1 MRKLILISFLIWSFY
16 SAYSQK
22 TLDYYLPGIH
32 NYNQEIPTPESILGY
47 QIGHWHVSHDQLL
60 HYMRI
65 LSDSSNRIKLQITG
79 KTHEDRPLILL
90 TITSEENHNNL
101 EQIRQEHYKLS
112 QGIGTDANISKMPV
126 VVYQGFS
133 IHGNEPSGS
142 NASLLLAYHLVA
154 SQNPE
159 IETLL
164 KDTII
169 LLDPS
174 CNPDG
179 LQRFSTWVNS
189 HRSTNLNPDPNDREF
204 HEIWPSGR
212 TNHYWFDLNRDWLLL
227 QHPESQARINTY
239 SKWYPNILT
248 DHHEMGTN
256 STFFFQPGIQSR
268 VNPLTPRTN
277 QELTA
282 KIGKFH
288 AKALDSIGSLYY
300 TKESF
305 DDFYYGKGSTYP
317 DVNGGIGIL
326 FEQGSSRGH
335 AQNSTNGI
343 LEFPFTIRN
352 QLTTAFST
360 LDAAKNMRVE
370 LLKYMRDF
378 FSESLQLSKSH
389 KTKSIIFGSQKDPVS
404 AFHLAEIL
412 KQHDINLYKL
422 KEEIPK
428 SNNIF
433 DPATSYVIPL
443 DQKKHR
449 LIRSVFENLTE
460 FDDSLFYDV
469 SAWTFPYSFNVDYSF
484 ENNQNNLG
492 TLITEL
498 NAPVGSVNKS
508 SDYAYLI
515 EPHSYY
521 VPKLM
526 RLLHKSKIRFK
537 VAMKQFELSK
547 KKYDYG
553 TLLIPIQNQ
562 QYNSKEIFTL
572 LEEFASKTMVT
583 INGVDTGLGPIIDL
597 GSYNFKTVEKP
608 KIALL
613 VGDGIRTYD
622 AGEIWHLFDLR
633 FETPITKIDV
643 HRLPYLNLDDY
654 SHLILPS
661 YSGNS
666 LNPSINKLKE
676 FVSNG
681 GTLIG
686 YRTAINWLKKND
698 FIDVELKENEL
709 IAQNVTY
716 EQKFTFSG
724 TQQIGGA
731 IFNTK
736 VDRSH
741 PVSFGIPKN
750 YLSTFRN
757 TTIFLKPDK
766 HSYDNPIL
774 YTSDPLLSGYI
785 SEENLELLK
794 NTSLFKVRR
803 KGSGKVL
810 LFTDNTNFRAFWYG
824 TNRLLTN
831 AIYFSN
837 LM

>member
-1 MRKLILISFLIWSFY
+1 MRQLILLSFLLWSVNISY
-16 SAYSQK
+16 AQK
-22 TLDYYLPGIH
+22 SLDYYLGGDH
-32 NYNQEIPTPESILGY
+32 NYNQEIPSPESILGY
-47 QIGHWHVSHDQLL
+47 KIGQWHVSHDQLL

-65 LSDSSNRIKLQITG
+65 LSDSSRRIRLEVTG

-90 TITSEENHNNL
+90 TITSEENHSKI
-101 EQIRQEHYKLS
+101 EQIRQEHYNLTE
-112 QGIGTDANISKMPV
+112 GIGTDNNISEMPV

-142 NASLLLAYHLVA
+142 NASLLVAYHLAA
-154 SQNPE
+154 SQSPE
-159 IETLL
+159 IESLL
-164 KDTII
+164 NNTVI
-169 LLDPS
+169 LFDPS
-174 CNPDG
+174 YNPDG

-189 HRSTNLNPDPNDREF
+189 HRSANINPDPNDREF
-204 HEIWPSGR
+204 HEVWPRGR

-227 QHPESQARINTY
+227 QHPESQARIKTY

-268 VNPLTPRTN
+268 VHPLTPNAN

-352 QLTTAFST
+352 QVITALST

-378 FSESLQLSKSH
+378 FSESSQLSKSH
-389 KTKSIIFGSQKDPVS
+389 KTKAIIFGSQKDPVS
-404 AFHLAEIL
+404 AYYLASVL
-412 KQHDINLYKL
+412 KQHDINLHSL
-422 KEEIPK
+422 REEL
-428 SNNIF
+428 SQNNKVF
-433 DPATSYVIPL
+433 NPATSYVIPL
-443 DQKKHR
+443 NQKKHR

-460 FDDSLFYDV
+460 FEDSLFYDV
-469 SAWTFPYSFNVDYSF
+469 SAWTFPHSFNVDYRL
-484 ENNQNNLG
+484 ENNQNELG

-498 NAPVGSVNKS
+498 KAPIGSVTKFSN
-508 SDYAYLI
+508 YAYLI

-526 RLLHKSKIRFK
+526 HLLHKTKIRFK
-537 VAMKQFELSK
+537 VAMKQFELHK

-553 TLLIPIQNQ
+553 TLLIPVQNQ
-562 QYNSKEIFTL
+562 KYDSKEIFSVL
-572 LEEFASKTMVT
+572 KEFASETMVT
-583 INGVDTGLGPIIDL
+583 VDGVNTGLGPIIDL
-597 GSYNFKTVEKP
+597 GSYNFETVIEP

-613 VGDGIRTYD
+613 VGNGIRPYD

-633 FETPITKIDV
+633 FETPVTKIDI
-643 HRLPYLNLDDY
+643 HHLSSTELNDY
-654 SHLILPS
+654 SHLIIPS

-666 LNPSINKLKE
+666 LNSSIDKLKK
-676 FVSNG
+676 FVTRG
-681 GTLIG
+681 GTIIG
-686 YRTAINWLKKND
+686 YRNTINWLKKNE
-698 FIDVELKENEL
+698 FIDVELDKNEL
-709 IAQNVTY
+709 VARDINY
-716 EQKFTFSG
+716 EQKFTFLG
-724 TQQIGGA
+724 VQQIGGS
-731 IFNTK
+731 IFNTEI
-736 VDRSH
+736 DRSH
-741 PVSFGIPKN
+741 PINFGIPGD
-750 YLSTFRN
+750 YLPTFRN

-766 HSYDNPIL
+766 HSYNNPIQ

-785 SEENLELLK
+785 SDDNLNLLK
-794 NTSLFKVRR
+794 NSSMFKVGRR
-803 KGSGKVL
+803 GSGKVL
-810 LFTDNTNFRAFWYG
+810 LFTDNTNFRAYWYG

-831 AIYFSN
+831 AVYFSN